1 MKKDITNRKD
11 IMKKSSFH
19 LTEQNQKI
27 ESRIVV
33 ALERI
38 SEAFRVLLWNES
50 KENSLSPIQIQILI
64 FIYFHSTEKCK
75 VGYLADEFN
84 MTKATISDSVKVL
97 LSKELVTKETDPID
111 TRSFSLSLTNKGKK
125 IAKKASLF
133 ASSIE
138 QPIEKLTQEQKTIM
152 LNGLL
157 KLIYDLNKSGI
168 ITIQRMCFTC
178 SNYQLEKGVHYCKL
192 LKSQLAENELRV
204 DCPEHE
210 LQI

>member
-1 MKKDITNRKD
+1 MKY
-11 IMKKSSFH
+11 SSFN
-19 LTEQNQKI
+19 LNAQNQKI

-50 KENSLSPIQIQILI
+50 KESSLSPIQIQILI
-64 FIYFHSTEKCK
+64 FISFHSFKKCK

-84 MTKATISDSVKVL
+84 MTKATISDSVRVL
-97 LSKELVTKETDPID
+97 LAKELVTKEIDPID
-111 TRSFSLSLTNKGKK
+111 TRSYSLSLTDEGIK
-125 IAKKASLF
+125 IAKKASFF

-138 QPIEKLTQEQKTIM
+138 KPIESLTEEQKVIM

-178 SNYQLEKGVHYCKL
+178 SNYQIENGVHYCKL
-192 LKSQLAENELRV
+192 LKCQLAENELRV

-210 LQI
+210 LI

>member
-1 MKKDITNRKD
+1 MKH
-11 IMKKSSFH
+11 SSFN
-19 LTEQNQKI
+19 LNEQNQKI

-64 FIYFHSTEKCK
+64 FIHFHALEKCK

-84 MTKATISDSVKVL
+84 MTKATISDSVRVL

-111 TRSFSLSLTNKGKK
+111 TRSYSLSLTDEGKN
-125 IAKKASLF
+125 IAKKASFF

-178 SNYQLEKGVHYCKL
+178 SFYNAENGIHYCNL
-192 LKSQLAENELRV
+192 LKTKLAESEIRV

-210 LQI
+210 IIT

>member
-1 MKKDITNRKD
+1 MN
-11 IMKKSSFH
+11 KSSFH

-50 KENSLSPIQIQILI
+50 KQNSLSPIQIQILI
-64 FIYFHSTEKCK
+64 FISFHSVEKCK
-75 VGYLADEFN
+75 VGYLANEFN

-97 LSKELVTKETDPID
+97 LSKGLVTKEIDPID
-111 TRSFSLSLTNKGKK
+111 TRSYTLSLTDEGKK
-125 IAKKASLF
+125 IAKKASFF

-138 QPIEKLTQEQKTIM
+138 QPIEKLTEEQKIIM

-168 ITIQRMCFTC
+168 ITIQRMCFNC
-178 SNYQLEKGVHYCKL
+178 SYYKTEKGLHYCNL
-192 LKSQLAENELRV
+192 LNTKLAESEIRV

-210 LQI
+210 TIT

>member
-1 MKKDITNRKD
+1 MKYSLFN
-11 IMKKSSFH
+11 
-19 LTEQNQKI
+19 LNEQNQKI

-64 FIYFHSTEKCK
+64 FIHFHSLEKCK

-84 MTKATISDSVKVL
+84 MTKATISDSVRVL
-97 LSKELVTKETDPID
+97 LAKELVTKETDSID
-111 TRSFSLSLTNKGKK
+111 TRSYSLSLTDEGKK
-125 IAKKASLF
+125 IAKKTSFF

-157 KLIYDLNKSGI
+157 KLIYDLNQSGI

-178 SNYQLEKGVHYCKL
+178 SFYNAQNGIHYCNL
-192 LKSQLAENELRV
+192 LKTKLAESEIRV

-210 LQI
+210 IIT

>member
-1 MKKDITNRKD
+1 MKY
-11 IMKKSSFH
+11 SSFN
-19 LTEQNQKI
+19 LDEQNQKI

-64 FIYFHSTEKCK
+64 FIQFHAQEKCK

-84 MTKATISDSVKVL
+84 MTKATISDSVRVL
-97 LSKELVTKETDPID
+97 LAKELLTKETDPLD
-111 TRSFSLSLTNKGKK
+111 TRSSTLSLTDEGKN
-125 IAKKASLF
+125 IAKKASF
-133 ASSIE
+133 FTSSIE

-178 SNYQLEKGVHYCKL
+178 SFYNAKNGTHYCNL
-192 LKSQLAENELRV
+192 LKTKLAESEIRV

-210 LQI
+210 IIT

>member
-1 MKKDITNRKD
+1 MKY
-11 IMKKSSFH
+11 SSFN

-64 FIYFHSTEKCK
+64 FVSFHSLEKCK

-84 MTKATISDSVKVL
+84 MTKATISDSVRVL
-97 LSKELVTKETDPID
+97 LAKDLVTKETDPID
-111 TRSFSLSLTNKGKK
+111 TRSYSLSITNKGKI
-125 IAKKASLF
+125 IAQKASFF

-138 QPIEKLTQEQKTIM
+138 APIEKLTQEQKKIM
-152 LNGLL
+152 LSGLL
-157 KLIYDLNKSGI
+157 KLIYELNKSGI

-178 SNYQLEKGVHYCKL
+178 SFYDATNGIHYCNL
-192 LKSQLAENELRV
+192 LKTKLAESEIRV

-210 LQI
+210 IIR

>member
-1 MKKDITNRKD
+1 MNY
-11 IMKKSSFH
+11 SSFN
-19 LTEQNQKI
+19 LNEQNQKI

-50 KENSLSPIQIQILI
+50 KKNSLSPIQIQILI
-64 FIYFHSTEKCK
+64 FIHFHTSEKCK

-84 MTKATISDSVKVL
+84 MTEATISDSVKVL
-97 LSKELVTKETDPID
+97 LLKEFIVAKETDPVD
-111 TRSFSLSLTNKGKK
+111 TRSFSLSLTNEGKK
-125 IAKKASLF
+125 IAKKASFF

-157 KLIYDLNKSGI
+157 KLIYDLNQSGI

-178 SNYQLEKGVHYCKL
+178 TYYQLENGVHYCKL
-192 LKSQLAENELRV
+192 LKSKLADNELRI

-210 LQI
+210 LQL

>member
-1 MKKDITNRKD
+1 MKY
-11 IMKKSSFH
+11 SSFN
-19 LTEQNQKI
+19 LSEQNQKV

-64 FIYFHSTEKCK
+64 FIYFHSQEKCK

-97 LSKELVTKETDPID
+97 LAKDLVAKEINTTD
-111 TRSFSLSLTNKGKK
+111 TRSYSISLTPEGKQ
-125 IAKKASLF
+125 IAKKASFF

-138 QPIEKLTQEQKTIM
+138 QPLEKLTEEQKTVM

-178 SNYQLEKGVHYCKL
+178 ANYQVDKGVHYCKL
-192 LKSQLAENELRV
+192 LKSRLAENELRV

-210 LQI
+210 LQL

>member
-1 MKKDITNRKD
+1 MKH
-11 IMKKSSFH
+11 SSFN
-19 LTEQNQKI
+19 LSGQNQKI

-64 FIYFHSTEKCK
+64 FLHFHALEKCK
-75 VGYLADEFN
+75 VSYLADEFN
-84 MTKATISDSVKVL
+84 MTKATISDSVRVL
-97 LSKELVTKETDPID
+97 LGKDLVAKETDPSD
-111 TRSFSLSLTNKGKK
+111 TRSFTLSLTADGKK
-125 IAKKASLF
+125 IAKKTSFF

-138 QPIEKLTQEQKTIM
+138 RPIEKLTEEQKRVM

-157 KLIYDLNKSGI
+157 NLIHDLNKSGV

-178 SNYQLEKGVHYCKL
+178 SNYQLANGTHYCNL
-192 LKSQLAENELRV
+192 LKNSLAESDLRL

-210 LQI
+210 MIPQL

>member
-1 MKKDITNRKD
+1 MKY
-11 IMKKSSFH
+11 SSFN
-19 LTEQNQKI
+19 LNEQNQKV

-64 FIYFHSTEKCK
+64 FVYFHSSEKCK

-97 LSKELVTKETDPID
+97 LAKDLVSKEIDPTD
-111 TRSFSLSLTNKGKK
+111 TRSYSLSLTTEGIKT
-125 IAKKASLF
+125 AQKASFF

-138 QPIEKLTQEQKTIM
+138 QPLEKLTAEQKTIM
-152 LNGLL
+152 LHGLL
-157 KLIYDLNKSGI
+157 KLIYDLNKSGV

-178 SNYQLEKGVHYCKL
+178 SNYQVDKGVHYCKL

-204 DCPEHE
+204 DCPEHQ
-210 LQI
+210 LNYIG

>member
-1 MKKDITNRKD
+1 MKY
-11 IMKKSSFH
+11 SSFN
-19 LTEQNQKI
+19 LNEQNQKI

-111 TRSFSLSLTNKGKK
+111 TRSFSLLFTNEGKK

-192 LKSQLAENELRV
+192 LKSQLAENELRI
-204 DCPEHE
+204 DCQEHE

>member
-1 MKKDITNRKD
+1 MKY
-11 IMKKSSFH
+11 SSFN
-19 LTEQNQKI
+19 LDEQNQKI

-64 FIYFHSTEKCK
+64 FVYFHSLEKCK

-97 LSKELVTKETDPID
+97 LAKDLVAKETDPID
-111 TRSFSLSLTNKGKK
+111 TRSYSLFLTTEGKK
-125 IAKKASLF
+125 IAKKASFF

-138 QPIEKLTQEQKTIM
+138 QPLEKLTQEQKIIM

-178 SNYQLEKGVHYCKL
+178 SNYQVDKGIHYCKL
-192 LKSQLAENELRV
+192 LKSRLAESELRV

-210 LQI
+210 LQL

>member
-1 MKKDITNRKD
+1 M
-11 IMKKSSFH
+11 KSSFDINRQNKN
-19 LTEQNQKI
+19 TESK
-27 ESRIVV
+27 IVV

-64 FIYFHSTEKCK
+64 FIHFHASEKCK

-84 MTKATISDSVKVL
+84 MTKATISDSVRVL
-97 LSKELVTKETDPID
+97 LAKDLVIKETDPID
-111 TRSFSLSLTNKGKK
+111 TRSYTLSLTTIGKQ
-125 IAKKASLF
+125 IAEKASFF

-138 QPIEKLTQEQKTIM
+138 KPIGKLSEEQKTVI

-157 KLIYDLNKSGI
+157 QMIYDLNKAGI

-178 SNYQLEKGVHYCKL
+178 SFYNAENGIHYCNL
-192 LKSQLAENELRV
+192 LKTKLAESEIRV

-210 LQI
+210 IIT

>member
-1 MKKDITNRKD
+1 MD

-111 TRSFSLSLTNKGKK
+111 TRSFSLSPTNEGKK
-125 IAKKASLF
+125 TAKKASLF

-138 QPIEKLTQEQKTIM
+138 QPIEKLTSEQKTIM

-192 LKSQLAENELRV
+192 LKSQLAENELRI
-204 DCPEHE
+204 DCQEHE

>member
-1 MKKDITNRKD
+1 MT
-11 IMKKSSFH
+11 KSSFH

-50 KENSLSPIQIQILI
+50 KENLLSPIQIQILI
-64 FIYFHSTEKCK
+64 FIHFHSLEKCK

-84 MTKATISDSVKVL
+84 MTKATISDSIKVL
-97 LSKELVTKETDPID
+97 LAKELVAKEIDPND
-111 TRSFSLSLTNKGKK
+111 SRSYTLSLTYEGKK
-125 IAKKASLF
+125 IAEKSSLF

-138 QPIEKLTQEQKTIM
+138 KPIEKLTQEQKTIM
-152 LNGLL
+152 LKGLL
-157 KLIYDLNKSGI
+157 NLIYDLNKSGI

-178 SNYQLEKGVHYCKL
+178 SFYKTENGAHYCNL
-192 LKSQLAENELRV
+192 LKTKLTESEIRV

-210 LQI
+210 IMI

>member
-1 MKKDITNRKD
+1 MKH
-11 IMKKSSFH
+11 SSFN
-19 LTEQNQKI
+19 LTKQNQKI

-64 FIYFHSTEKCK
+64 FIHFHTFEKCK

-84 MTKATISDSVKVL
+84 MTKATISDSVRVL
-97 LSKELVTKETDPID
+97 LAKELVVKETDPID
-111 TRSFSLSLTNKGKK
+111 TRSYSISLTDEGKN
-125 IAKKASLF
+125 IAKKASFF

-178 SNYQLEKGVHYCKL
+178 SYYNSKNGIHYCNL
-192 LKSQLAENELRV
+192 LKTKLAESEIRV

-210 LQI
+210 VLTS

>member
-1 MKKDITNRKD
+1 MKY
-11 IMKKSSFH
+11 SSFN
-19 LTEQNQKI
+19 LEEQNQNI

-64 FIYFHSTEKCK
+64 FIQFHAQEKCK

-84 MTKATISDSVKVL
+84 MTKATISDSVRVL
-97 LSKELVTKETDPID
+97 HAKELLTKETDPLD
-111 TRSFSLSLTNKGKK
+111 TRSSTLSLTDEGKN
-125 IAKKASLF
+125 IAKKASFF

-138 QPIEKLTQEQKTIM
+138 QPIKKLTQEQKTIM

-178 SNYQLEKGVHYCKL
+178 SFYNAKNGTHYCNL
-192 LKSQLAENELRV
+192 LKTKLAESEIRV

-210 LQI
+210 IIA

>member
-1 MKKDITNRKD
+1 MKH
-11 IMKKSSFH
+11 SSFH

-97 LSKELVTKETDPID
+97 LSKELVTKETDPND
-111 TRSFSLSLTNKGKK
+111 TRSFTLSLTNEGKK